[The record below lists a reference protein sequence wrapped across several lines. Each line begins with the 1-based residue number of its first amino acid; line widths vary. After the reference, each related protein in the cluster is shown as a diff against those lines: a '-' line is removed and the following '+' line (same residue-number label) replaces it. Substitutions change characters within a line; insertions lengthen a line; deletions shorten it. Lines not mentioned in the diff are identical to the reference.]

1 MVVVPE
7 LSFRYIGFNCTKP
20 PFDDVNIRRAFSQA
34 IDKDRLVS
42 LVFRGMVQR
51 ADGVLPPGMPGFNE
65 DLLGLDYDVNG
76 ARELIEDSEYGD
88 VANLPPITI
97 TTAGW
102 GGLISQ
108 ELEAIVYEWQQN
120 LGVEVKVRQLEPQRF
135 LYYLKQEKDEMF
147 YIGWIADYPHPQN
160 FLEVLFHS
168 DADNNYGEYSYPEV
182 DALLERAGVEPDYD
196 QSLRLYRQ
204 AEQLLVEDAA
214 CLPMYFGENYI
225 LIKPY
230 VKGYNLNPQ
239 GYAMLNSV
247 SIEPR

>member
-1 MVVVPE
+1 
-7 LSFRYIGFNCTKP
+7 
-20 PFDDVNIRRAFSQA
+20 
-34 IDKDRLVS
+34 
-42 LVFRGMVQR
+42 
-51 ADGVLPPGMPGFNE
+51 
-65 DLLGLDYDVNG
+65 
-76 ARELIEDSEYGD
+76 
-88 VANLPPITI
+88 
-97 TTAGW
+97 
-102 GGLISQ
+102 
-108 ELEAIVYEWQQN
+108 
-120 LGVEVKVRQLEPQRF
+120 
-135 LYYLKQEKDEMF
+135 MF